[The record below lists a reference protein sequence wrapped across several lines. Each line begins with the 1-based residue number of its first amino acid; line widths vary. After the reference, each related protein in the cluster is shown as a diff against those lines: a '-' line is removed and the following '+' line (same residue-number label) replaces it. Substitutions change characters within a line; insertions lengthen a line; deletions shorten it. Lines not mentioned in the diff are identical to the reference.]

1 MKHFSEGDLSLH
13 IATHILTFVISVVL
27 FSFVSS
33 GKKSKIN
40 SNIRMN
46 EPKVVDKATIK
57 ELEKALKAN
66 DNKPLS
72 ICRCWKSKNWPYCD
86 ATHAK
91 LNKAGENVGPFVVF
105 PEK

>member
-13 IATHILTFVISVVL
+13 IATHILTLIISVAL
-27 FSFVSS
+27 FSVLSS
-33 GKKSKIN
+33 SKKSKIN
-40 SNIRMN
+40 TNIRMN

-57 ELEKALKAN
+57 DLEKAMKAN
-66 DNKPLS
+66 GDKPLS

-91 LNKAGENVGPFVVF
+91 LNQAGENVGPFVVL
-105 PEK
+105 PGK